1 MNKLAH
7 GLAPALVLCLP
18 LGALAQCA
26 GNQAEDPQAKAP
38 ALRYRSTFS
47 DYQPWQDVQPGNWR
61 QLNDALVAT
70 PAGHAGAHGGHA
82 MLPTPGRT
90 PAAPAAATLS
100 ATPSAAP
107 HTGHSMHGG
116 KP

>member
-18 LGALAQCA
+18 LGVLAQSA
-26 GNQAEDPQAKAP
+26 SSQAEDSNAPAP
-38 ALRYRSTFS
+38 ALLYQSAFS
-47 DYQPWQDVQPGNWR
+47 DYKPWQDLKPGNWR

-70 PAGHAGAHGGHA
+70 PAGKTGGHAGHAMPSASGGTAAPAPSTPLATPHGGH
-82 MLPTPGRT
+82 PK
-90 PAAPAAATLS
+90 
-100 ATPSAAP
+100 
-107 HTGHSMHGG
+107 HGG